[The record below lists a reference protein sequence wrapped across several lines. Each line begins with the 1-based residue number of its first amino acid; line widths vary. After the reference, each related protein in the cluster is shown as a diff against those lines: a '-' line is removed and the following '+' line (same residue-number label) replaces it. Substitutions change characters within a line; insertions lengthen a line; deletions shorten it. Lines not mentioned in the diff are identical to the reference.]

1 MFDKKISIKDRF
13 MFNPNTNRAGGSG
26 FTSMGN
32 FFGDKSFTAPDVPKG
47 QPKLSGFDKFN
58 RFTNRIFNSPAYK
71 FGSFIGGMMA
81 NYKLEIIKQL
91 LTPTPLADGTLEG
104 KPGVGVNPEKFVGS
118 EGAVNIFLNNNQS
131 MIPFN
136 PDLHFNND
144 VIPPTDFPTP
154 SSNIFIDPKQQLN
167 IDDIFF
173 LRSFS
178 GG

>member
-1 MFDKKISIKDRF
+1 
-13 MFNPNTNRAGGSG
+13 
-26 FTSMGN
+26 
-32 FFGDKSFTAPDVPKG
+32 
-47 QPKLSGFDKFN
+47 
-58 RFTNRIFNSPAYK
+58 
-71 FGSFIGGMMA
+71 
-81 NYKLEIIKQL
+81 
-91 LTPTPLADGTLEG
+91 
-104 KPGVGVNPEKFVGS
+104 
-118 EGAVNIFLNNNQS
+118 

-136 PDLHFNND
+136 PDLKFNND